1 MCQVTSVDLILL
13 RRQLV
18 KKKMLKIDDYKK
30 KSTS

>member
-30 KSTS
+30 KSNS